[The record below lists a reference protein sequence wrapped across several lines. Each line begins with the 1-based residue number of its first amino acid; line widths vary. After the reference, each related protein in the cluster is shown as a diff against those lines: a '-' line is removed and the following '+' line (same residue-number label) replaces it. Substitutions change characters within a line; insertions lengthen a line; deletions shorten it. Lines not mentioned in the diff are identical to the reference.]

1 MPNTS
6 LLRGQYRFDDRITAG
21 LPWVID
27 VEVFNDDNSPVD
39 ITGAT
44 LQTAISIGVRYRGR
58 LVERVDELDPSISE
72 MSTEIIDAN
81 DGVLRLSLT
90 GEQTQAIAD
99 TGEDGVVYELNIL
112 FGSGDNLRLI
122 EGTLF
127 ISPSILGGA

>member
-1 MPNTS
+1 
-6 LLRGQYRFDDRITAG
+6 
-21 LPWVID
+21 
-27 VEVFNDDNSPVD
+27 
-39 ITGAT
+39 
-44 LQTAISIGVRYRGR
+44 
-58 LVERVDELDPSISE
+58 

-99 TGEDGVVYELNIL
+99 TGEDAVVYELNIL
-112 FGSGDNLRLI
+112 FGSGDTLRLI